1 MLKKTPGSSFLELAN
16 MFIGGVGVIKR
27 ELGNLG
33 GWLQFGG
40 VFPVQKADVW
50 PTPGNSVFS

>member
-1 MLKKTPGSSFLELAN
+1 MFERSSFLELAN
-16 MFIGGVGVIKR
+16 MSIGRVGVIKR
-27 ELGNLG
+27 EGELGNLG

-50 PTPGNSVFS
+50 PTPGNSLFF